1 MKKLSDN
8 EKIERLVKIM
18 TDYFN
23 VNNKVKGDYADW
35 DDNVI
40 IYTFKFVPVEMVVN
54 KNLGEFYTT
63 DNCEF
68 EGHIMLKVTD
78 IQIANEEETDWEQMN
93 YEDDL
98 PEFVWEGELENIEDE
113 LYQYLPQICL
123 RAKFVFND

>member
-1 MKKLSDN
+1 MKKLSDK
-8 EKIERLVKIM
+8 EKIERMVKIM

>member
-123 RAKFVFND
+123 RAKFVFNE

>member
-1 MKKLSDN
+1 MKKLSDK
-8 EKIERLVKIM
+8 EKIERLVNIM

-23 VNNKVKGDYADW
+23 VNNKVKGDYYDW

>member
-8 EKIERLVKIM
+8 EKIERMVKIM

-35 DDNVI
+35 DDNGI

-63 DNCEF
+63 ENCEF
-68 EGHIMLKVTD
+68 EGHIILKVTD
-78 IQIANEEETDWEQMN
+78 IQVSDYDESDWEQMN

-113 LYQYLPQICL
+113 LYQYLPHICL
-123 RAKFVFND
+123 RAKFVFNE

>member
-1 MKKLSDN
+1 MKKLSDK
-8 EKIERLVKIM
+8 EKIERMVKII

-35 DDNVI
+35 DDNGI
-40 IYTFKFVPVEMVVN
+40 IYTFKFVPIEMVVN

-63 DNCEF
+63 ENCEF
-68 EGHIMLKVTD
+68 EGHIKLRVTD
-78 IQIANEEETDWEQMN
+78 IQVSDYDESDWEQMN

-123 RAKFVFND
+123 RAKFVFNE

>member
-1 MKKLSDN
+1 MKKLSDK
-8 EKIERLVKIM
+8 EKIERMVKIM

-35 DDNVI
+35 ADSVI
-40 IYTFKFVPVEMVVN
+40 IYTFKFTPVEMVVN

-63 DNCEF
+63 ENCEF

-78 IQIANEEETDWEQMN
+78 IQVSDYDESDWEQMN

-123 RAKFVFND
+123 RAKFVFNE

>member
-8 EKIERLVKIM
+8 EKIERMVKIM

-35 DDNVI
+35 DDNGI

-63 DNCEF
+63 ENCEF
-68 EGHIMLKVTD
+68 EGHIKLRVTD
-78 IQIANEEETDWEQMN
+78 IQVSD
-93 YEDDL
+93 
-98 PEFVWEGELENIEDE
+98 
-113 LYQYLPQICL
+113 C
-123 RAKFVFND
+123 

>member
-8 EKIERLVKIM
+8 EKIERMVKIM

-35 DDNVI
+35 DDNGI

-63 DNCEF
+63 ENCEF
-68 EGHIMLKVTD
+68 EGHIKLRVTD
-78 IQIANEEETDWEQMN
+78 IQVSDYDESDWEQMN

>member
-1 MKKLSDN
+1 MKKLSDK
-8 EKIERLVKIM
+8 EKIERMVKIM

-35 DDNVI
+35 DDNGI

-78 IQIANEEETDWEQMN
+78 IQVSDYDESDWEQMN

>member
-1 MKKLSDN
+1 MKKLSDK

-23 VNNKVKGDYADW
+23 VNNKVKGNYYDW
-35 DDNVI
+35 DDNGI
-40 IYTFKFVPVEMVVN
+40 IYTFKFIPVEMVVN

-63 DNCEF
+63 DNCDF
-68 EGHIMLKVTD
+68 EGHITLKVTD
-78 IQIANEEETDWEQMN
+78 IQVSDYDESNWEQMN

-98 PEFVWEGELENIEDE
+98 PSFVWEGELENIEDE
-113 LYQYLPQICL
+113 LYQYLPHLCL

>member
-8 EKIERLVKIM
+8 EKIERMVKIM

-23 VNNKVKGDYADW
+23 FNNKVKGDYADW
-35 DDNVI
+35 DDNGI

-63 DNCEF
+63 ENCEF
-68 EGHIMLKVTD
+68 EGHIKLRVTD
-78 IQIANEEETDWEQMN
+78 IQVSDYDESDWEQMN